1 MTPFREPPSQL
12 TRAEFMA
19 RFGGIYEHNPWIA
32 AAVFDAGQG
41 GDTVE
46 ALADAMRGVVE
57 AAGEDAQRTL
67 LRAHPDLAG
76 RLAQA
81 GDLTAESTAEQASA
95 GLDQCSPAEFEAFQR
110 LNAAYTSRFGFPFI
124 IAVRGL
130 TRQAIL
136 ERFGERLGNSPAAE
150 FREALDQV
158 HRIARLRL
166 HEIARAGQ
174 APGSAVKP

>member
-1 MTPFREPPSQL
+1 MTPFADPPSRL
-12 TRAEFMA
+12 SRAAFLA
-19 RFGGIYEHNPWIA
+19 RFGGVYEHNPWIA
-32 AAVFDAGQG
+32 AAVFDAGQA

-46 ALADAMRGVVE
+46 GLAAAMRAVVE
-57 AAGEDAQRTL
+57 GAGTDSQRTL
-67 LRAHPDLAG
+67 LKAHPDLAG

-81 GDLTAESTAEQASA
+81 GTLTAESAAEQSSA

-110 LNAAYTSRFGFPFI
+110 LNAAYKARFGFPFI

-130 TRQAIL
+130 TRQDIL
-136 ERFGERLGNSPAAE
+136 DRFGERLGNSAEAE

-166 HEIARAGQ
+166 HDLARAGQ
-174 APGSAVKP
+174 APGSALQS